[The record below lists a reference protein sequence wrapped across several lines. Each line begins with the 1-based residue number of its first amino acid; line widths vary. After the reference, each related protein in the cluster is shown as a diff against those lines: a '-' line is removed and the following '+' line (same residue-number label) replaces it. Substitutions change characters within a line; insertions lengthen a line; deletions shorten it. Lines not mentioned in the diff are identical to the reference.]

1 MANKNALIRDAARM
15 TSAILSENEALDG
28 AESRLSAAQASKASQ
43 LQAVASA
50 RAALAAAQ
58 QERERESQN
67 TGELTLLQGSIE
79 VLSARLQELISTTK
93 AGRQKR
99 NAAREAALQA
109 HYLRRG
115 VEAEAVRAHS
125 GSVGCRQFELTGEA
139 PVWCTRA
146 LGLLGEA
153 SALWRRASDAS
164 HLTRDVLEG
173 AVAQGGGWTFEEPGA
188 APAEAPTATVLYG
201 ALGREAVLGD
211 ARKAL
216 VQLGEIAQ
224 ALGSLCARCSAAG
237 EAAPPGRG
245 GGEEEEEAAAAA
257 AAAAA
262 TVLTNEEEAKTKKAV
277 ARTATEKKD
286 DEGKE
291 EAGERG
297 GGRRGAASTGISSFV
312 AYGTKADAESAA
324 DEVARMLRT

>member
-1 MANKNALIRDAARM
+1 MANKNALIRDAARL

-79 VLSARLQELISTTK
+79 VLSSRLQELISTTK

-125 GSVGCRQFELTGEA
+125 GTVGCRQFELTGEA

-173 AVAQGGGWTFEEPGA
+173 AVSQGGGWTFEEPGA

-245 GGEEEEEAAAAA
+245 GGEEEEEEEEEAAAAA
-257 AAAAA
+257 EPLDADAQRAVSTAVSA
-262 TVLTNEEEAKTKKAV
+262 VAQHVALQRSLLLGVLADLEEEEEE
-277 ARTATEKKD
+277 EK
-286 DEGKE
+286 EKE
-291 EAGERG
+291 EGGE
-297 GGRRGAASTGISSFV
+297 
-312 AYGTKADAESAA
+312 
-324 DEVARMLRT
+324 